1 MITEIHNNSFKY
13 QDSDQRVKE
22 IMYLSE
28 NLRKKNNFFINGS
41 DDHLD
46 YISSITKNIEILIVN
61 LKSFN
66 DSCESVFPNNK
77 EDGEVIVN
85 VLHLL
90 HSGLSLAIENL
101 KKENPEGT
109 FKSCLSKLEIEN
121 NQLIEYIED
130 INEFII
136 YEDENNLLDSLT

>member
-22 IMYLSE
+22 IMSLSE
-28 NLRKKNNFFINGS
+28 SLRKKNSFFINGS

-46 YISSITKNIEILIVN
+46 YISNITKNIEILNAN

-66 DSCESVFPNNK
+66 DSFESRFPNNK
-77 EDGEVIVN
+77 EDGEIIVK

-109 FKSCLSKLEIEN
+109 FKSCLNKLEIEN

-136 YEDENNLLDSLT
+136 YQDENNLLDSLT